1 MSNPSLDIERA
12 SLVAAL
18 EACQRLRDERDQAL
32 RERDAARFNV
42 CCLLAAGEDRVYE
55 RQWGHHSYHAWL
67 GAQTPAEVAHRM
79 GWEFSP
85 KDKP

>member
-1 MSNPSLDIERA
+1 MTNPSLDIDRA

-18 EACQRLRDERDQAL
+18 EACQRLRDERDAAL
-32 RERDAARFNV
+32 RERDTARFHV
-42 CCLLAAGEDRVYE
+42 CCLLAAGEDRVYD
-55 RQWGHHSYHAWL
+55 RLWGRHHYTAWL

-85 KDKP
+85 KDTP